1 MIRGTTPTLWFD
13 LPIDPNL
20 VDHVYLS
27 VFQRGKE
34 VYTKTEKDMWLEEI
48 PLRDDEV
55 GYRVNVKLTQEETL
69 KLNNKEIVK
78 IQARIKTTTGDALSS
93 NIIVAQVDGLLKDGV
108 I

>member
-13 LPIDPNL
+13 LPIDPSL
-20 VDHVYLS
+20 VEHIYLS
-27 VFQRGKE
+27 VFQRSRE
-34 VYTKTEKDMWLEEI
+34 VYTKTEQDMWLEEVTLPNEEI
-48 PLRDDEV
+48 

-78 IQARIKTTTGDALSS
+78 IQARIKTIAGDSLAS